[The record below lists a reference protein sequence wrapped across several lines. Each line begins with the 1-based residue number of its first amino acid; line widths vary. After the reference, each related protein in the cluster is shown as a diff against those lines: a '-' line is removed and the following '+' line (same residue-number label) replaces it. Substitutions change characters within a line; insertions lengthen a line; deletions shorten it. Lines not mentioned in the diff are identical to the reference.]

1 METNTKNKIVSTGGM
16 RSVLTRGGPLDLGFH
31 HTDPNRLKMTIEM
44 YVSFSLKHATKL
56 ENGEYHCLA
65 MRTLGPA
72 GTGVKTLSNPLKPP
86 GKASNLMLN
95 NSKDLKDEKSSSLLE
110 SLAAPGV
117 VWSLCVDWVGALHWV
132 VGDVLGGKKT
142 SDSSIPPSSIKS
154 SAGAVRLDDSMIMGE
169 EKEEEEGRV
178 TQWTHIVA
186 VIDSTTGEDTHTV
199 PTQGMVTLYVNCESV
214 ASGIVQLPQVKEGLL
229 GPNGMLYVGPC
240 LPVGSRLTELR
251 VVRTCND
258 SIFSVFSSVYCLTFF
273 QSCLLLDSFYL
284 ISRLSFHIFY
294 FSFFYSLFSS
304 VRTTSGRRHVHQWK

>member
-132 VGDVLGGKKT
+132 VGDVLGGLGGLGGKKT
-142 SDSSIPPSSIKS
+142 SDSSIPQSSIKS

-258 SIFSVFSSVYCLTFF
+258 FIFSLFLLSTVILSVFISVFLSS
-273 QSCLLLDSFYL
+273 
-284 ISRLSFHIFY
+284 
-294 FSFFYSLFSS
+294 
-304 VRTTSGRRHVHQWK
+304 